1 MGFPRLL
8 FCRKI
13 MSESLSAI
21 DRLIDIMATLRSE
34 QGCPWDR
41 EQTLETLKPYLIE
54 EAYEVLDAIDREDV
68 DDHREELGDLLLQ
81 VVFQSQLRREAGE
94 FVFDDVADAISDK
107 LIRRHPHVFGDVDV
121 ADADEVIRNWD
132 AIKKEEKAEA
142 GKKKSALEGVP
153 RSLPALM
160 RAHEVQKRAAR
171 TGFDWDDPC
180 QVLDKLD
187 EEVAE
192 LKQALNA
199 QQDAEISDELGDLLF
214 TVVNLARKLGRRS
227 EDLLQQANQKFSNR
241 FQEVELLAAER
252 NVDMHSAGLDALDAL
267 WDEVKARK
275 ADS

>member
-1 MGFPRLL
+1 
-8 FCRKI
+8 
-13 MSESLSAI
+13 MSEPLSAI

>member
-13 MSESLSAI
+13 MSEPLSAI